1 MKPDLGRIGALA
13 ENLRAAARGVT
24 SGMYLSDGG
33 DAYEYRGSTS
43 AVDNLIDALNDLE
56 NFQARWIS

>member
-13 ENLRAAARGVT
+13 EDLRAAARSVT
-24 SGMYLSDGG
+24 SGMHLSAGG

-43 AVDNLIDALNDLE
+43 AVDILIDALNDLE
-56 NFQARWIS
+56 NFQAGWIS